1 MPSHLNRLLA
11 VLRILARLKPNAGP
25 FSVLCGRSVRCPPV
39 RRDVWTHSLHSHG
52 RDRGQ
57 IQEKYILL
65 NMLLIFCA

>member
-11 VLRILARLKPNAGP
+11 VLRILTRPKPKPGP

-39 RRDVWTHSLHSHG
+39 QRDVWTHSLHSHR

-57 IQEKYILL
+57 IQEKSILL